1 MGQHPVTQRARAPS
15 IDLLSQRIRHHDR
28 HANEPDEPVSQRIV
42 NQLPAST
49 ASYPY
54 LEIAHPIATAERI
67 VTRRQCATHAPA
79 DRSCECCGGVSL
91 ISKHKLLRRTDL
103 AEVLDRID
111 AHERPGRAILFTRIF
126 LSSHARW
133 IERVSSQRLH
143 LIATGSSEVSG
154 ATGGSIL
161 KLSAFFSVD
170 AKPEFGGGAARHH
183 RDRVVRTLRR
193 AIKTADARRLID
205 IDVSEWIAKDRACR
219 TASHTFRIT
228 QCMQT

>member
-1 MGQHPVTQRARAPS
+1 M
-15 IDLLSQRIRHHDR
+15 
-28 HANEPDEPVSQRIV
+28 
-42 NQLPAST
+42 
-49 ASYPY
+49 
-54 LEIAHPIATAERI
+54 
-67 VTRRQCATHAPA
+67 
-79 DRSCECCGGVSL
+79 SL

-111 AHERPGRAILFTRIF
+111 AHERPGRAIFTRIF
-126 LSSHARW
+126 LSSHTFR

-183 RDRVVRTLRR
+183 RDRVVRTLRV
-193 AIKTADARRLID
+193 AQSADRLID
-205 IDVSEWIAKDRACR
+205 IDVPEWIAKDRACR
-219 TASHTFRIT
+219 TASHTFRIRAVHADLRH
-228 QCMQT
+228 